1 MYTYFQIL
9 NANSQIAVTKKK
21 KSAQIDTQFKLIDR
35 NLINTCYYG

>member
-1 MYTYFQIL
+1 MLIPKLLLQ
-9 NANSQIAVTKKK
+9 KK